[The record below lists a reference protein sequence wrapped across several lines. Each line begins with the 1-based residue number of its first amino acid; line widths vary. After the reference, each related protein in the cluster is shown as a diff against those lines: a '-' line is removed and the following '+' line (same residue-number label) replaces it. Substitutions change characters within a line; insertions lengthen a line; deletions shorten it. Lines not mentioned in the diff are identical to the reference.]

1 METISWIL
9 LGITA
14 LFFIL
19 LIIKN
24 IFNIKKFCT
33 ICLSISLIWIVLLI
47 FYFLEIFSDK
57 IIIAILMGHTSLGM
71 YYIWENKIKE
81 KFKVFRLPYL
91 LTSIL
96 IIYYI
101 LNSFV
106 ISSLYFLLGLWLLFF
121 VVYLFKFN
129 KLTRKLI
136 ECCKRW

>member
-1 METISWIL
+1 METISWLL

-24 IFNIKKFCT
+24 IFNIKKFCA

-91 LTSIL
+91 LTNIL